1 MSTSC
6 LLANSKIIV
15 GVSDKPLL
23 VNKTLGELI
32 EPLDVRMRN
41 VEEFID
47 DIKPGRWGKCSHR
60 GEEKLHTAK
69 NAVHMLQLLSF
80 ANCNISVQTRPVA
93 TCHLQTCYN
102 LLKQLAANHWIT
114 SFDDQFLTSSW
125 TTCSRR
131 VVNKLFNSLDQ
142 IMIVNFQS

>member
-60 GEEKLHTAK
+60 GEEKLHIAK
-69 NAVHMLQLLSF
+69 NAVNILACVAALSC
-80 ANCNISVQTRPVA
+80 AGLCG
-93 TCHLQTCYN
+93 
-102 LLKQLAANHWIT
+102 
-114 SFDDQFLTSSW
+114 
-125 TTCSRR
+125 
-131 VVNKLFNSLDQ
+131 
-142 IMIVNFQS
+142 